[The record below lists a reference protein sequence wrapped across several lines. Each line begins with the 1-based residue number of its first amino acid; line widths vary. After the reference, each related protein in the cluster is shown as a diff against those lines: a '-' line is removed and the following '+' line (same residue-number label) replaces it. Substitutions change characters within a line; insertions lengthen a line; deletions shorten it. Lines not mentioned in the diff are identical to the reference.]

1 MWGRICFKENVRMI
15 IISKNEAKM
24 IRKMFPHVHMVT
36 TVNKVMVDELPEV
49 LKALPNNEYAKQALK
64 ELNGWNRERVYN
76 TRESAAEG
84 V

>member
-1 MWGRICFKENVRMI
+1 MI